1 MKDDKDMC
9 VNLSDLSG
17 ILEHPVFPDW
27 MSVEM
32 KIESIYKLTVNN
44 VQRLYHYTSLEGFQS
59 IMQKRD
65 FWISNIR
72 YMNDSHE
79 FESGKTICKRIV
91 EEKLGRAG
99 QDEISQYLHG
109 C

>member
-9 VNLSDLSG
+9 VNLSNLSS

-27 MSVEM
+27 MSVEIE
-32 KIESIYKLTVNN
+32 IESIYKLSVNN
-44 VQRLYHYTSLEGFQS
+44 VQCLYHYTSLEGFQS

-79 FESGKTICKRIV
+79 FENGKTICKDC
-91 EEKLGRAG
+91 LLYTSDAA
-99 QDEISQYLHG
+99 DER
-109 C
+109 